1 MQSVLFAA
9 GLRPTPAQATVV
21 SWVLKEGMQ
30 HVGKL
35 VGSSMGPRMDA
46 DPKKWRIYSDIMYDF
61 GAALEIGS
69 PLVPSYF
76 LPVAGAAN
84 LAKVRLFFFLV
95 RRWGYGAEHFDGRQ
109 CLVD

>member
-1 MQSVLFAA
+1 
-9 GLRPTPAQATVV
+9 
-21 SWVLKEGMQ
+21 MQ

>member
-84 LAKVRLFFFLV
+84 LAKVGLFF
-95 RRWGYGAEHFDGRQ
+95 WGKEIGLWSRA
-109 CLVD
+109 L